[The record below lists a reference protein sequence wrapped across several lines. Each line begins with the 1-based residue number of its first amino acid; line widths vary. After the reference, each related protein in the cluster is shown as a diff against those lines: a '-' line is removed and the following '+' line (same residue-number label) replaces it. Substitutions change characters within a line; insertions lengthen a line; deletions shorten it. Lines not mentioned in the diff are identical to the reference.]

1 MGENAWNIHNR
12 GSTNDQSSIF
22 YIHPSDSSTS
32 QIVSVKFNG
41 TGFTNWQRSMLLS
54 LSVKNK
60 LGFVDGSVPKPAA
73 NSPDLKAWDRCNDL
87 VCALLLSNLDE
98 TITQSVLYFKTGV
111 EIWSD
116 LNERFGYT
124 SMAQLYVLGINNF

>member
-54 LSVKNK
+54 LSVKTNSDLLMVPFLNLLQIHRISK
-60 LGFVDGSVPKPAA
+60 LGIDVMIWFVLCCCLIWMRQL
-73 NSPDLKAWDRCNDL
+73 LKVFCTSKL
-87 VCALLLSNLDE
+87 VLKFGVILMSGLDIRPWHNCMLLSN
-98 TITQSVLYFKTGV
+98 
-111 EIWSD
+111 
-116 LNERFGYT
+116 N
-124 SMAQLYVLGINNF
+124 